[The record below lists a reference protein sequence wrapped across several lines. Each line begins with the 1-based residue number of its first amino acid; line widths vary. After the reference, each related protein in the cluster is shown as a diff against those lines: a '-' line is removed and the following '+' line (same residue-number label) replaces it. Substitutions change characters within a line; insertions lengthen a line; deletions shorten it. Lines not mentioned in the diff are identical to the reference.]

1 MFETSFKSTNEFL
14 QAGYA
19 YALFIWGLFLLYSI
33 GEQAH
38 RLHIYLR
45 RRTLTTG
52 KDVTPFKPFPQW
64 QRTIHKTI
72 TIPFVTESISVKHV
86 MYIVGLL
93 AVNLIFI
100 FCAPFTVSG
109 GYMLP
114 VADISNRRCVYVGLA
129 NFTIAFTVIT
139 RNSVLSKLASFSF
152 DELVPFHRWYTK
164 IGLAECAVHIGY
176 QIWKGY
182 NKFGNAKD
190 SLFYDM
196 EYQSGTI
203 ATFGFLI
210 IYLTSFE
217 FIRRNYFEVF
227 YYSHLVGVL
236 MAVGATFAHQYGAI
250 AFLAPGVFL
259 WVIDRAIRF
268 YNSNYTQT
276 ETISVEAA
284 ANQPF
289 TRIVFRK
296 ENLEKNFVPGQYVFL
311 SIRQSQG
318 VRKVFDTLNWHP
330 FTISEIL
337 PAYSKHEKDQLLER
351 GKISEVIKVKDQEK
365 SSDEAVSSTPTSSP
379 TAVSDTDSDNTAYS
393 SGVASVHIKDLEV
406 SVDGPFGANN
416 LHFQDFETVIL
427 FSAGVGV
434 TPSLT
439 ILKDLVERRSKG
451 YSTVRTK
458 TIHFLW
464 SLRKSEH
471 ADAFISILS
480 SCNDLVEKSVQPL
493 TIVFQLFVSEGGASD
508 KAGLEDAL
516 GRNVIVH
523 LRKADIPE
531 IIDDLAKQHNTERV
545 AVQTC
550 GPAVFMRQVQ
560 NAAAVNGW
568 SIRTETFEF

>member
-1 MFETSFKSTNEFL
+1 
-14 QAGYA
+14 
-19 YALFIWGLFLLYSI
+19 
-33 GEQAH
+33 
-38 RLHIYLR
+38 
-45 RRTLTTG
+45 
-52 KDVTPFKPFPQW
+52 
-64 QRTIHKTI
+64 
-72 TIPFVTESISVKHV
+72 
-86 MYIVGLL
+86 
-93 AVNLIFI
+93 
-100 FCAPFTVSG
+100 
-109 GYMLP
+109 
-114 VADISNRRCVYVGLA
+114 
-129 NFTIAFTVIT
+129 
-139 RNSVLSKLASFSF
+139 
-152 DELVPFHRWYTK
+152 
-164 IGLAECAVHIGY
+164 
-176 QIWKGY
+176 
-182 NKFGNAKD
+182 
-190 SLFYDM
+190 M

-259 WVIDRAIRF
+259 WVVDRAIRF

-393 SGVASVHIKDLEV
+393 SGVASVHIKDLGNMTKRLFANAQTNASQLEV

-464 SLRKSEH
+464 SLRKSGNI
-471 ADAFISILS
+471 FVYILCS
-480 SCNDLVEKSVQPL
+480 YN
-493 TIVFQLFVSEGGASD
+493 
-508 KAGLEDAL
+508 
-516 GRNVIVH
+516 
-523 LRKADIPE
+523 
-531 IIDDLAKQHNTERV
+531 
-545 AVQTC
+545 
-550 GPAVFMRQVQ
+550 
-560 NAAAVNGW
+560 W
-568 SIRTETFEF
+568 TFN